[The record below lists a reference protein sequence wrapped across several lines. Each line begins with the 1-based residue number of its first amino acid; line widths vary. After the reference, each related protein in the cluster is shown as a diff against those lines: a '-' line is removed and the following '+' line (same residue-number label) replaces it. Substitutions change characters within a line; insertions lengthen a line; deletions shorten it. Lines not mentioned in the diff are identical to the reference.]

1 MQKKMTKMKR
11 TKKRKEKQEGEEE
24 REEEHKEEEEAE
36 AEEEGNMA
44 LVICSKPV
52 DRNLHFYFS
61 FLWHFKSLLYYFLDS

>member
-24 REEEHKEEEEAE
+24 REEEHKEEEAE